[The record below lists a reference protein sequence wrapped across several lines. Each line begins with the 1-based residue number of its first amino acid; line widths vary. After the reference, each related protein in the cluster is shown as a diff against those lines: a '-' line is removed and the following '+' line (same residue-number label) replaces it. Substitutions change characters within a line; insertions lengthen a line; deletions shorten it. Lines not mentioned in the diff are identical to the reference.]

1 MSGIEQSKRNFL
13 KRGALMVVAGLGGV
27 LAGRSNKASAAFDVK
42 PDASSPVKFTLYGRR
57 WHHYS
62 PGRRRGKPP
71 SKGDQVAK
79 YGELLDG
86 SGQAKVGEFYS
97 TGLHLGEPLGPGP
110 FAATSLETHTF
121 TLADGTV
128 VGMGVAAGPA
138 RTSTFAVVGGTGR
151 YAGVRGSY
159 RTVQHAQESGGDGS
173 ATFVFD
179 LVFDSTIG

>member
-1 MSGIEQSKRNFL
+1 MSGIEQPRRNFL
-13 KRGALMVVAGLGGV
+13 KRTAIMLAAALGGV
-27 LAGRSNKASAAFDVK
+27 LAGRSNKASAAFDLD
-42 PDASSPVKFTLYGRR
+42 PDNASVRFTLYGLR

-62 PGRRRGKPP
+62 PGRRRGQAP
-71 SKGDQVAK
+71 SKGDQVAI

-86 SGQAKVGEFYS
+86 SSRAKVGEFYS
-97 TGLHLGEPLGPGP
+97 SGLHLGEPLGPGP

-151 YAGVRGSY
+151 YTGVRGSY
-159 RTVQHAQESGGDGS
+159 RTVQHPQEHGGDGS
-173 ATFVFD
+173 AKFVFD
-179 LVFDSTIG
+179 LVFDSTI

>member
-1 MSGIEQSKRNFL
+1 MKGIEQSKRNFL
-13 KRGALMVVAGLGGV
+13 KRGVVMLVAGLGGV
-27 LAGRSNKASAAFDVK
+27 LAGRSHKASAAFDLNSNA
-42 PDASSPVKFTLYGRR
+42 PTSIRFTLYGRR

-62 PGRRRGKPP
+62 PDRRRGQPP

-79 YGELLDG
+79 YGELLDR
-86 SGQAKVGEFYS
+86 SGRAKVGEFYS
-97 TGLHLGEPLGPGP
+97 NGLHLGEPLGPGP
-110 FAATSLETHTF
+110 FAATALETHTF
-121 TLADGTV
+121 TLSDGTV

-159 RTVQHAQESGGDGS
+159 RTVQHPQEHGGDGS
-173 ATFVFD
+173 ATFEFD

>member
-1 MSGIEQSKRNFL
+1 MKGIEQSKRNFL
-13 KRGALMVVAGLGGV
+13 KRGALMLAAALGGV
-27 LAGRSNKASAAFDVK
+27 LAGRTNKASAAFVLT
-42 PDASSPVKFTLYGRR
+42 PDAPSPARFTLYGRR

-62 PGRRRGKPP
+62 PGRRRGQAP

-86 SGQAKVGEFYS
+86 SSRAKVGEFYS
-97 TGLHLGEPLGPGP
+97 AGLHLGEPLGPGP

-138 RTSTFAVVGGTGR
+138 HTSTFAVVGGTGR
-151 YAGVRGSY
+151 YAGARGSY
-159 RTVQHAQESGGDGS
+159 RTVQHPQEGGGDGS